1 MKCASRMKNEARL
14 TAHEACLWHIAEK
27 SVYRHFYLIK
37 KTKTLIGVF
46 LPVCTVRC
54 AS

>member
-27 SVYRHFYLIK
+27 SVYRRFYLMK
-37 KTKTLIGVF
+37 KQKNAHGRFFT
-46 LPVCTVRC
+46 
-54 AS
+54 